1 MAFALFDSSTISDL
15 FISVLNILDIAQL
28 RKKFEEDK
36 EKVAKMKAARKFRP
50 Y

>member
-1 MAFALFDSSTISDL
+1 MAYFFFTMA
-15 FISVLNILDIAQL
+15 DIAQL